1 MQAKEQGS
9 GKLQYHPTEARDTFR
24 FGIDSRTWCQV
35 AQECF
40 RLRGT
45 RLQWGTLMIPVSG
58 PNGLGWLLNIK
69 PGQRAWGEDS
79 NNLDSCNGQV
89 ISNININVDFDVIKY
104 QCSCSFTNVFSVEK
118 VYIPCRNPGV
128 DYCKNAIQ
136 INEINGKQHRISCSS
151 SPASLVSTA
160 YIQLQWSWKKGQ
172 DK

>member
-1 MQAKEQGS
+1 MI
-9 GKLQYHPTEARDTFR
+9 Y
-24 FGIDSRTWCQV
+24 I
-35 AQECF
+35 
-40 RLRGT
+40 RGT
-45 RLQWGTLMIPVSG
+45 RLQWGTFMIPVSG

-160 YIQLQWSWKKGQ
+160 YIQLQWSWCFEQGYWIFSVHIRIFIPKQ
-172 DK
+172 R